1 MPRQKTAPTT
11 IDNAT
16 VLLWA
21 WSESQPF
28 GFVSNED
35 GSEKEAIYGLA
46 ICQYEG
52 SKEVYRF
59 SCNKNWETV
68 QDGLYD
74 SVEEAIE
81 WLPEQYKNVVA
92 IWQKR

>member
-1 MPRQKTAPTT
+1 MPHQNPAPTT

-16 VLLWA
+16 VLYWA
-21 WSESQPF
+21 WSENQPF

-52 SKEVYRF
+52 SSEVYRF

-74 SVEEAIE
+74 RVEEAIE
-81 WLPEQYKNVVA
+81 RLPKQYRNVVA
-92 IWQKR
+92 VWQKR